1 MNYYEEIKVIP
12 FLKMFHL
19 LSVVVWVGGMFFA
32 YMVLRPSAAE
42 ILQPPE
48 RLRLWDKVFSMFF
61 KWVWLSVVLVLAS
74 GFYMISLMGG
84 FASLPMYINLMM
96 LLGIV
101 MTLIYFYVFFKDYAA
116 YAVLVGKQEWPA
128 AGALL
133 GTIRKLVGTNLGIG
147 LLTVVVAT
155 IGVHLQ

>member
-1 MNYYEEIKVIP
+1 MIP

-32 YMVLRPSAAE
+32 YVVLRPSAAE

-61 KWVWLSVVLVLAS
+61 KWVWLSVILVIAS
-74 GFYMISLMGG
+74 GFYMIDLLGG
-84 FASLPMYINLMM
+84 FAHLPLYINLMM

-101 MTLIYFYVFFKDYAA
+101 MALIYFYVFFKA
-116 YAVLVGKQEWPA
+116 YATFTVLVGKQAWPD
-128 AGALL
+128 AGAML
-133 GTIRKLVGTNLGIG
+133 GTIRKLVGTNLSIG
-147 LLTVVVAT
+147 LITVVIAT